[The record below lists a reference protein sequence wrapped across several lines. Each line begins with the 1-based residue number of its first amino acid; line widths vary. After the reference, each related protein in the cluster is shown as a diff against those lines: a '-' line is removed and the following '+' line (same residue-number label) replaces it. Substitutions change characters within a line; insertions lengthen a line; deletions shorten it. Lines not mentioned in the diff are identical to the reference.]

1 VINKGIKMMDC
12 NWMVK
17 LAVAQQKALVKLG
30 YTVQQV
36 NAMSLAETTDELKK
50 LNYDFKSNSPFKN
63 K

>member
-1 VINKGIKMMDC
+1 MDC

-17 LAVAQQKALVKLG
+17 LAVTQQKALVKLG

-36 NAMSLAETTDELKK
+36 NSMSLAETTEELKK
-50 LNYDFKSNSPFKN
+50 FKYDFQANSPFKN

>member
-1 VINKGIKMMDC
+1 MMDC

-17 LAVAQQKALVKLG
+17 LAIAQQKALVKLG

-36 NAMSLAETTDELKK
+36 NAMSLAETTEELKN
-50 LNYDFKSNSPFKN
+50 LNYDFKANSPFKN

>member
-12 NWMVK
+12 NWLVK
-17 LAVAQQKALVKLG
+17 LAVSQQKALVKLG

-36 NAMSLAETTDELKK
+36 NAMSLEDSTQELKK
-50 LNYDFKSNSPFKN
+50 LGYDFKSNSPFKN